1 MLVMVQ
7 QNPPLKFINCK
18 LILVGFLPEV
28 LSDSQLLALMYVHF
42 HPVTKG
48 WQRVLI
54 PLFL

>member
-1 MLVMVQ
+1 MVQ